1 MRDMLHYLLE
11 ESAVRKNILLTLCAS
26 LIVTGVVS
34 TTVPAEAKKA
44 KSSGPLPFTSKEK
57 ANGAKYHPE
66 ILKEFGG
73 AYQSP
78 QTNYVQSVG
87 KKIALQSGLAN
98 SEGEF
103 TVTFLNSAVN
113 NAFAIEG
120 GYVYITRQLAALCN
134 SEAEMAGVLG
144 HEVGHTAA
152 RHSKKRQKQATI
164 ANILGAIG
172 TIGGAMLGDS
182 GGLAGALGGA
192 AKQYSGQLAQL
203 FTLSYSRGQE
213 EQADDLGIL
222 YLSKAGYDPSAL
234 SAMLNSLAL
243 QTAVDAKAAG
253 LNSHSVPE
261 WASTHPDPAKRVV
274 RALSVAK
281 KYPAITVRKADN
293 HLNAINGMLYDDD
306 PKEGVIEGQEFL
318 HPDLR
323 LRFAVPQGYGMSN
336 GSQAVSINGNGGKA
350 LFTTQPYNGDRKA
363 YIDAAFK
370 AVVGDQQQASYG
382 AIKNPTVNGIQAFYA
397 STNVQTQQSG
407 VVTLMVF
414 AYEWGPNQA
423 FHFVTITPS
432 NSMPFESMFES
443 VTRLN
448 DRQAADI
455 KPRKIRV
462 VTASRSDTV
471 ATLSSRMAYKN
482 FQTERFLALNGMN
495 ASSTIT
501 SGQRL
506 KIVTY

>member
-1 MRDMLHYLLE
+1 
-11 ESAVRKNILLTLCAS
+11 VRNKLLLTLAAS
-26 LIVTGVVS
+26 ALAIGTVS
-34 TTVPAEAKKA
+34 TEGVSAA
-44 KSSGPLPFTSKEK
+44 KSKSSEPLPFSAKEK

-78 QTNYVQSVG
+78 QTAYVERVG

-172 TIGGAMLGDS
+172 TVGGAMLGDN
-182 GGLAGALGGA
+182 GGLAGALGGVA
-192 AKQYSGQLAQL
+192 REYSGALAQI
-203 FTLSYSRGQE
+203 FTLKYSRGQE
-213 EQADDLGIL
+213 EQADDLGIK

-253 LNSHSVPE
+253 LNGHSVPE

-274 RALSVAK
+274 RAATNAR
-281 KYPAITVRKADN
+281 KYPASTVRNADA
-293 HLNAINGMLYDDD
+293 HLRAIDGMMYDDD

-318 HPDLR
+318 HPDIR
-323 LRFAVPQGYGMSN
+323 LRFAVPSGFGMSN
-336 GSQAVSINGNGGKA
+336 GTQAVTINGNGGKA
-350 LFTTQPYNGDRKA
+350 LFTTQPYNGDRRA

-370 AVVGDQQQASYG
+370 AVVGNQQQVNYG
-382 AIKNPTVNGIQAFYA
+382 QIQQTTVNGIPAFYA
-397 STNVQTQQSG
+397 SADVPTQQSG
-407 VVTLMVF
+407 TVRLTVF
-414 AYEWGPNQA
+414 AYEWANSQA
-423 FHFVTITPS
+423 FHFVTIAPVNTTP
-432 NSMPFESMFES
+432 FTSMFES
-443 VTRLN
+443 VSRLT

-455 KPRKIRV
+455 KPRKVRV
-462 VTASRSDTV
+462 VTVGRSDTV
-471 ATLSSRMAYKN
+471 ATMAAQMAYKN
-482 FQTERFLALNGMN
+482 FQTERFLALNGLSGN
-495 ASSTIT
+495 AALSR
-501 SGQRL
+501 GQKV

>member
-1 MRDMLHYLLE
+1 MRNKL
-11 ESAVRKNILLTLCAS
+11 LLT
-26 LIVTGVVS
+26 VVS
-34 TTVPAEAKKA
+34 SALAVGAVTSDGAYAA
-44 KSSGPLPFTSKEK
+44 KSKSGEPLPFSSKEK

-78 QTNYVQSVG
+78 QTAYVERVG

-98 SEGEF
+98 SENEF

-172 TIGGAMLGDS
+172 TIGGAMLGDQ
-182 GGLAGALGGA
+182 GGLAGALGGVA
-192 AKQYSGQLAQL
+192 REYSGALAQI
-203 FTLSYSRGQE
+203 FTLKYSRGQE
-213 EQADDLGIL
+213 EQADDLGIK
-222 YLSKAGYDPSAL
+222 YLSKAGYDPTAL

-253 LNSHSVPE
+253 LNGHSVPE

-274 RALSVAK
+274 RAATNAK
-281 KYPAITVRKADN
+281 KYPASSLRNADTHLKAID
-293 HLNAINGMLYDDD
+293 GMMYDDD
-306 PKEGVIEGQEFL
+306 PREGVIEGQEFL

-323 LRFAVPQGYGMSN
+323 LRFAVPSGFGMSN
-336 GSQAVSINGNGGKA
+336 GTQAVTISGNGGKA
-350 LFTTQPYNGDRKA
+350 LFTTQAYNGDQRA

-370 AVVGDQQQASYG
+370 AVVGNQQQVNYG
-382 AIKNPTVNGIQAFYA
+382 QIQQRSVNGIPAFFA
-397 STNVQTQQSG
+397 TANVQTQQSG
-407 VVTLMVF
+407 VVSLTVF
-414 AYEWGPNQA
+414 AYEWASNQA
-423 FHFVTITPS
+423 FHFVTITPA
-432 NSMPFESMFES
+432 NSSPFASMYES
-443 VTRLN
+443 VARLT
-448 DRQAADI
+448 DKQAAEI

-462 VTASRSDTV
+462 VTVGKADTV
-471 ATLSSRMAYKN
+471 ATLAGRMAYKN
-482 FQTERFLALNGMN
+482 FQTERFLALNGLASN
-495 ASSTIT
+495 ATVT
-501 SGQRL
+501 SGQKV